1 MGKKL
6 RTMEREHFPLSHSGE
21 LVQQALSAEQE
32 RERLARWL
40 RKGELYDPRNEP
52 DYDSWTVGMEP
63 IPGDQSWTKEKA
75 PNGALEEL
83 ASLSHYLPQRARTA
97 RVKDST
103 SSRMS
108 YPSCFA

>member
-1 MGKKL
+1 MGKKQ
-6 RTMEREHFPLSHSGE
+6 RTMERKHFPLSHSGE

-75 PNGALEEL
+75 PNGALKEL
-83 ASLSHYLPQRARTA
+83 AS
-97 RVKDST
+97 
-103 SSRMS
+103 
-108 YPSCFA
+108 